1 MVGARGPGRNAGPNS
16 IRKLTPKAFELKR
29 IVMIKRLVRSAAL
42 LTPILLLT
50 TSVIAQEQQF
60 ADLGDFR
67 LASGE
72 VIKEC
77 RIGYRTFGKLNQDKS
92 NVVLFPT
99 WASGTSEQLK
109 SNIGRGRLVDDTRYF
124 VVAVDALSNGV
135 SSSPS
140 NSRRQPRMSF
150 PKITMAD
157 VVNTQHELLT
167 KILHLNHLYA
177 VLGVS
182 MGGMQTFQ
190 WMVSYPDFMDRA
202 VPIAG
207 SPRLAPYDL
216 LQWQTQL
223 DAILHDADWNQGNY
237 TVNPARAAEAEFGAL
252 LLTTPDHF
260 NQESSREKVFAEI
273 ERGKADSHFDAN
285 DKIRQ
290 VQAMMSLDV
299 SAPFKGSLE
308 EAAARVKART
318 FVIVS
323 TKDHV
328 VTPGPALEF
337 ARLMKARLLVL
348 EGDCGHLAPSCEAG
362 KVNPAVAAF
371 LSD

>member
-1 MVGARGPGRNAGPNS
+1 MVRRF
-16 IRKLTPKAFELKR
+16 L
-29 IVMIKRLVRSAAL
+29 RSAAFL
-42 LTPILLLT
+42 APILLLA
-50 TSVIAQEQQF
+50 IPAKAQEQQF

-67 LASGE
+67 LQSGE

-77 RIGYRTFGKLNQDKS
+77 RIGYRTFGKLNRDKS
-92 NVVLFPT
+92 NAVLFPS
-99 WASGTSEQLK
+99 WASGTSDQLK
-109 SNIGRGRLVDDTRYF
+109 SNLGPGRLVDDRKYF

-150 PKITMAD
+150 PKITVAD
-157 VVNTQHELLT
+157 MVDTQHELLT
-167 KILHLNHLYA
+167 RILQLNHLFA
-177 VLGVS
+177 VIGVS

-202 VPIAG
+202 IPIVG
-207 SPRLAPYDL
+207 SPRLASYDL

-223 DAILHDADWNQGNY
+223 DAIVHDRDWNQGNY

-260 NQESSREKVFAEI
+260 NQENSREKVFAEL
-273 ERGKADSHFDAN
+273 ERKQADSHFDCN

-290 VQAMMSLDV
+290 VEAMMSLDV
-299 SAPFKGSLE
+299 SAPFSGSLAQ
-308 EAAARVKART
+308 AAARVKART
-318 FVIVS
+318 FVIVA

-337 ARLMKARLLVL
+337 ARLIKARLLVL
-348 EGDCGHLAPSCEAG
+348 EGDCGHLAPSCESG
-362 KVNPAVAAF
+362 KVNPAVKAF
-371 LSD
+371 LAE